1 MTQLKLPE
9 TLDRTQQEERAMQ
22 TLQRSRSNGR
32 RQSMP
37 LGITVG
43 LAMLVLATLLWAS
56 ASRELTAASSSADQ
70 EDWTPSNTS
79 VITIGV
85 AAALSGWGESLGWRQ
100 ANAVQLA
107 ISQTNAAGGVDIG
120 GSPYTLTMVFA
131 DSACSGTEAITAANT
146 LIDAGAVAVV
156 GHTCSGASFEAQ
168 PIYSAAGVPMVT
180 ASSTNPDLTEQGYT
194 TTFRIIGK
202 DGPQAVYLAR
212 YFRQW
217 LGVDEVAIIE
227 RNYAWR
233 NPATA
238 AFSNTVVSLG
248 GTIVSLHT
256 VASTDDFTAT
266 LIAIQA
272 EGPDAIYYAD
282 EVANNAGLLSSIS
295 HNQGLGETIIAW
307 DAGVA
312 SFDGYA
318 TVAGPAAEGDYAVS
332 YVPDADD
339 MPGYLAFNAA
349 YQASAFPN
357 YGADAEMQGAYAYDA
372 ARIVIAAMDRAGS
385 TDPAAIRNQIAAM
398 VDYGGV
404 AGTYGG
410 FDANGDVIPPWV
422 WLKRF
427 ENGQWMTLHPSRVF
441 LPVVLDSFR

>member
-1 MTQLKLPE
+1 
-9 TLDRTQQEERAMQ
+9 
-22 TLQRSRSNGR
+22 LQRQQSNGR
-32 RQSMP
+32 LQAMR

-43 LAMLVLATLLWAS
+43 LAVLLLATLLWAA
-56 ASRELTAASSSADQ
+56 ASCVPTAASSSADQ
-70 EDWTPSNTS
+70 GGRVPSSAS

-85 AAALSGWGESLGWRQ
+85 AAGLSGWSESLGWRQ

-120 GSPYTLTMVFA
+120 GSPYTLTIVLA

-156 GHTCSGASFEAQ
+156 GHTCSPASFEAQ
-168 PIYSAAGVPMVT
+168 PIYSAAGVPMVS

-212 YFRQW
+212 YFRHW

-227 RNYAWR
+227 RKYAWR
-233 NPATA
+233 DPGTA
-238 AFSNTVVSLG
+238 AFSNTLVSLG

-256 VASTDDFTAT
+256 VDSTDDYTAT
-266 LIAIQA
+266 LTAIQA
-272 EGPDAIYYAD
+272 ENPDAIYYAD
-282 EVANNAGLLSSIS
+282 ENASYAGLLSSIS
-295 HNQGLGETIIAW
+295 HNLGMGDTIIAW

-312 SFDGYA
+312 SIDGYA

-339 MPGYLAFNAA
+339 MPGYVAFNSA
-349 YQASAFPN
+349 YQAAGFPN
-357 YGADAEMQGAYAYDA
+357 YGADAGMRGAYAYDA
-372 ARIVIAAMDRAGS
+372 ARIVIAALDRADS
-385 TDPAAIRNQIAAM
+385 TDPAAIRDEIAAM
-398 VDYGGV
+398 ADYGGV
-404 AGTYGG
+404 VGTYGG
-410 FDANGDVIPPWV
+410 FDANGDVCPAWM
-422 WLKRF
+422 WLKRYK
-427 ENGQWMTLHPSRVF
+427 NGQWMTLHPSRVF
-441 LPVVLDSFR
+441 LPVVLNTFQ